1 MENEPKLKEE
11 GGENVS
17 LLPPLG
23 DDYYIKKSRKVGD
36 FCLGFFGTIIVPMVV
51 TFLINLFDYIFN
63 FNGEGILI
71 SLSSIGGLVA
81 YLWLIIKFFRTGRR
95 FISIGML
102 SIIIFGLLIF
112 GGCLIFLAI
121 AF

>member
-1 MENEPKLKEE
+1 MENEPKLNEG

-23 DDYYIKKSRKVGD
+23 DDYYMKKSRRVGD
-36 FCLGFFGTIIVPMVV
+36 FCLGFFGTIIVPMVAV
-51 TFLINLFDYIFN
+51 FLIGLFNYIFN
-63 FNGEGILI
+63 FDDEGITTALA
-71 SLSSIGGLVA
+71 SIVGLVA
-81 YLWLIIKFFRTGRR
+81 YIWLIIKFFRTGRR